1 MIIARLAAAA
11 AIITLAGCTL
21 TDGGQLLAVAPA
33 PKQVLDYRA
42 EVRDDTATLM
52 QIRKLATSSGMSYA
66 FDITDIRHIRVAD
79 GQSWTTSAPTRMS
92 INLPP
97 STTKGRHASAKRLAE
112 AMAAY
117 IKRRPDASYTTAT
130 VGGDGAEWLE
140 AVMESRGVNV
150 RRIPAPA
157 GTAVIGFEAKP
168 VLIRRV

>member
-11 AIITLAGCTL
+11 AIMTLAGCTL
-21 TDGGQLLAVAPA
+21 TDGGQLLAIAPA

-66 FDITDIRHIRVAD
+66 FDIIDIRHIRVTD
-79 GQSWTTSAPTRMS
+79 GQIWTTSAPTRMS

-97 STTKGRHASAKRLAE
+97 STTRGRHASAKRLAE

-117 IKRRPDASYTTAT
+117 IKRRPDAAHTTAT
-130 VGGDGAEWLE
+130 VGGDGADWLE
-140 AVMESRGVNV
+140 ALMEARGVRV
-150 RRIPAPA
+150 RKISAPP
-157 GTAVIGFEAKP
+157 GTALIGFEAQP
-168 VLIRRV
+168 STTRRF